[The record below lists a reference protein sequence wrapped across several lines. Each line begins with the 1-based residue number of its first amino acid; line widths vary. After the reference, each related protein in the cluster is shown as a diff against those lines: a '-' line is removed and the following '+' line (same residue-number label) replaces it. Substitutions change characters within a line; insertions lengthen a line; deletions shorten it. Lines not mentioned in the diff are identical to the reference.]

1 MLALGA
7 ASLAA
12 QSPPTIRLNPG
23 PDGDLTRTTFDVD
36 GLDGAALAALAE
48 AELSA
53 EGWSDLFAVTVDRGA
68 GEQRAA
74 PPPIV
79 GTYRIVGAAV
89 RFTPRFPLAP
99 GLRYRAVLDP
109 ARLPGAR
116 SPASGPIA
124 ATFTLPAR
132 PRASTTTVVRVDPA
146 VETLPENQLKL
157 YLHFSAPMR
166 RGEAYDHVH
175 LLDADGRPLDLPFLE
190 LGEELWDP
198 GSRRLTLLFDPGRIK
213 RGLKPREDLGP
224 VLVEGRRYTLVVDGD
239 WPDATGNPLKA
250 PYRKTF
256 HVGPPDDRPPDPRT
270 WKVTRPRAGSLE
282 PLVIGFPEPLDRAM
296 LDRALG
302 VVGPG
307 GQPSPGRVEVADD
320 ATAWRF
326 TPERPWREGRH
337 ALVIDTTLEDL
348 AGNSIGRPFEV
359 DAERPIRRRVEA
371 ETYRLPFR
379 VEPGDSPDAGGTTP
393 AGP

>member
-1 MLALGA
+1 MLALGG

-23 PDGDLTRTTFDVD
+23 PGGDPTRATFDVA

-53 EGWSDLFAVTVDRGA
+53 EGWSALFAVTVDRGA
-68 GEQRAA
+68 GGEGAA
-74 PPPIV
+74 PPPMV
-79 GTYRIVGAAV
+79 GTYRVIGEAL

-99 GLRYRAVLDP
+99 GLRYRAVFDP

-116 SPASGPIA
+116 GPASGPITA
-124 ATFTLPAR
+124 VFAVPAR
-132 PRASTTTVVRVDPA
+132 PKASTTAVVRVDPA

-166 RGEAYDHVH
+166 RGEAYDHIH

-213 RGLKPREDLGP
+213 RGLKPREELGP
-224 VLVEGRRYTLVVDGD
+224 VLVEGRRYTLDVDRD
-239 WPDATGNPLKA
+239 WPDAAGNPLKA

-270 WKVTRPRAGSLE
+270 WKLTPPRAGSRE
-282 PLVIGFPEPLDRAM
+282 PLAIGFPEPLDRAM
-296 LDRALG
+296 LDRALV
-302 VVGPG
+302 VVGPEG
-307 GQPSPGRVEVADD
+307 RPSPGCAEVADD

-326 TPERPWREGRH
+326 TPERPWREGDY
-337 ALVIDTTLEDL
+337 AVVIDTTLEDL

-359 DAERPIRRRVEA
+359 DAERPIERRVET

-379 VEPGDSPDAGGTTP
+379 VGPGDTSDAGGAAP